1 MQREKL
7 HFIFIAPSEVS
18 NDSLDEKSVHISGI
32 ESRTY
37 CHYSDQLVR
46 LSSVNLRTF
55 QHLQPS
61 DQVLTEASMLELSF
75 LLQAGNLAY
84 S

>member
-7 HFIFIAPSEVS
+7 HFIFLAPSEIT
-18 NDSLDEKSVHISGI
+18 NDSLEEKSVHMSGI

-37 CHYSDQLVR
+37 RHHSDQLVR
-46 LSSVNLRTF
+46 LSSVNLRSF

-61 DQVLTEASMLELSF
+61 DQVLTEASVLELSF
-75 LLQAGNLAY
+75 LLQADNLA
-84 S
+84 